1 MSLVILMHANVYI
14 KNLKNINPLAIIHY
28 FIFIFLKN
36 KYLVYK
42 MIIQSYITLV
52 NIKWFFGQ
60 IIGNSISH
68 LIFPKR

>member
-28 FIFIFLKN
+28 FIFIFLKK

-42 MIIQSYITLV
+42 ITLV
-52 NIKWFFGQ
+52 NIIWFFGQ